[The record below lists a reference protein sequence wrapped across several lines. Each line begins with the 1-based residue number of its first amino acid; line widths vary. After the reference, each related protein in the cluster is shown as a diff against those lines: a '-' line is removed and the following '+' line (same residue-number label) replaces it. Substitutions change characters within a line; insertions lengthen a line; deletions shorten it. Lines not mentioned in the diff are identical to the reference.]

1 MVNGDESIE
10 EIPFPIDNP
19 PFACDDG
26 HDLHSPMDF
35 TSVND
40 FLKKAS
46 TAKDE
51 ERKAIDG
58 RLAPYLD
65 DPSLIGVSPEIADT
79 IEACL
84 EQYGDEAL
92 KQIGLFCIGKW
103 LRVHGGI
110 MEDYRSTNS
119 WDEAMVVMTDMTRIS
134 AALQSLGAIGS
145 FGGDDDWRAM
155 LREVV
160 TQVVMEKI
168 EEGNSF
174 ASFFSALDND

>member
-1 MVNGDESIE
+1 
-10 EIPFPIDNP
+10 
-19 PFACDDG
+19 
-26 HDLHSPMDF
+26 
-35 TSVND
+35 
-40 FLKKAS
+40 
-46 TAKDE
+46 
-51 ERKAIDG
+51 
-58 RLAPYLD
+58 
-65 DPSLIGVSPEIADT
+65 
-79 IEACL
+79 
-84 EQYGDEAL
+84 
-92 KQIGLFCIGKW
+92 
-103 LRVHGGI
+103 

-134 AALQSLGAIGS
+134 AALQSLGTIGS